1 MHMSKLDLPLERI
14 LTNGYDVEVIKY
26 IYGLLL
32 ILKAEYS
39 LSKFVRAIIRN
50 NSFKL
55 DIL

>member
-1 MHMSKLDLPLERI
+1 MSKLDLPLERI
-14 LTNGYDVEVIKY
+14 LTNGYHIEVIKY